1 MVTDVP
7 MVPTT
12 VNAFLT
18 RFREPCCEDTPT
30 DGKSAGRWMV
40 ALLLTPA
47 LVLALSGCQEP
58 PPVVDMGGAAEAG
71 GMEFTVLGYNV
82 VRPELTSEDGVYEYA
97 KPVLAVTV
105 RATNAGKDSFQYIPD
120 HGGRQM
126 AEASSPLLYYAPEGK
141 EAPLPPKEKNPL
153 KAVVLEEGT
162 LEGQLTENRQL
173 APGDSVTDRYLF
185 EVPSEESAQ
194 LIFSVPPTM
203 HRGDK
208 PVLHR
213 LSYSKREPEKPS
225 IRQLGETISLD
236 GVSFTLESATLE
248 YVKLEGGGDDETGYS
263 TNPLL
268 KVAYSLQNT
277 TDSAIDYRPGHRE
290 ASGRRPPLLYP
301 GGEASETVTR
311 VRFSSDLSPAGQVQ
325 GRKTLEPGS
334 TLEDFALYRQPADD
348 VSELRFEFPGARFE
362 RSGLLR
368 YSIPFDKR
376 EVPEPPEKLAEK
388 LKEDDDA
395 EDDE

>member
-1 MVTDVP
+1 
-7 MVPTT
+7 MVPST
-12 VNAFLT
+12 VDEFLT
-18 RFREPCCEDTPT
+18 RFREPFREETPT
-30 DGKSAGRWMV
+30 DRNSTGAWLV
-40 ALLLTPA
+40 VLLFASMLAP
-47 LVLALSGCQEP
+47 ALSGCQEP
-58 PPVVDMGGAAEAG
+58 PPVVEMGGAGEAG
-71 GMEFTVLGYNV
+71 GVEFTVLGYNV

-97 KPVLAVTV
+97 KPVLAVTL
-105 RATNAGKDSFQYIPD
+105 RATNTGKDSFQYVPD

-126 AEASSPLLYYAPEGK
+126 AEASSPLLYYAPEG
-141 EAPLPPKEKNPL
+141 EDAPLPPEEKNPL
-153 KAVVLEEGT
+153 KAVVLKEGT

-185 EVPSEESAQ
+185 EVPSEESAK

-203 HRGDK
+203 HRGNK

-213 LSYSKREPEKPS
+213 LSYSKQEPEGPS

-248 YVKLEGGGDDETGYS
+248 YVELEGGGDDEMGYS
-263 TNPLL
+263 TEPLL
-268 KVAYSLQNT
+268 KVAYSVQNT

-290 ASGRRPPLLYP
+290 ASGNRPPLLYP
-301 GGEASETVTR
+301 GDEESETVTR
-311 VRFSSDLSPAGQVQ
+311 VKFSSDLSPAGQIQ
-325 GRKTLEPGS
+325 GRKTIEPGS

-348 VSELRFEFPGARFE
+348 VSQLRFEFPGARFE

-368 YSIPFDKR
+368 YTIPFDKR
-376 EVPEPPEKLAEK
+376 DVPEPPEKLADK
-388 LKEDDDA
+388 LKDD

>member
-12 VNAFLT
+12 VDEFLT
-18 RFREPCCEDTPT
+18 RFREPFRKETPT
-30 DGKSAGRWMV
+30 DRTTAGRWGV
-40 ALLLTPA
+40 VSLIASALA
-47 LVLALSGCQEP
+47 LVLSGCQEP
-58 PPVVDMGGAAEAG
+58 PPVVEMGGAAEAG

-105 RATNAGKDSFQYIPD
+105 RATNTGKDSFQYVPD

-126 AEASSPLLYYAPEGK
+126 AEASSPLLYYAPEGE
-141 EAPLPPKEKNPL
+141 EATLPPKEKNPL
-153 KAVVLEEGT
+153 KAVVLDEGT
-162 LEGQLTENRQL
+162 LEGQMTENRQL
-173 APGDSVTDRYLF
+173 SPGDSVTDRYLF
-185 EVPSEESAQ
+185 EVPDEESAQ

-213 LSYSKREPEKPS
+213 VSYSKKQPEGPS
-225 IRQLGETISLD
+225 IRQLGETLSLD
-236 GVSFTLESATLE
+236 GVSFTLNSATLE
-248 YVKLEGGGDDETGYS
+248 YVNLEGGGDDETGYS

-268 KVAYSLQNT
+268 KVSYSIQNT

-290 ASGRRPPLLYP
+290 ASGRRPPLLYL
-301 GGEASETVTR
+301 GDEQSETVPR
-311 VRFSSDLSPAGQVQ
+311 VRFSSDLSPAGQIQ
-325 GRKTLEPGS
+325 GRKTIEPGS

-348 VSELRFEFPGARFE
+348 VSQLRFEFPGTRFE

-368 YSIPFDKR
+368 YTIPFDER
-376 EVPEPPEKLAEK
+376 DVPEPPEKLAEK
-388 LKEDDDA
+388 LNED
-395 EDDE
+395 EDEE